1 MFVQRFLIKEAKSKS
16 DRGIIYVE
24 SIAYNQND
32 LDVLSFKR
40 KVLVKRKSHEKIV
53 FDA

>member
-1 MFVQRFLIKEAKSKS
+1 MFVQRFLIKREAKSKS

-32 LDVLSFKR
+32 LDVLSF
-40 KVLVKRKSHEKIV
+40 
-53 FDA
+53 